1 MQTHTSGARAPSALA
16 AHVGQAATASV
27 HAPLRIGL
35 PDRALYQA
43 SRSDLA
49 CVKLLCA
56 VRFKDRRASLVDAI
70 LVCVHIALRGISTAS
85 PLHLRCIS
93 PKAS

>member
-16 AHVGQAATASV
+16 AHVGEAATASV
-27 HAPLRIGL
+27 HAPRGIGV
-35 PDRALYQA
+35 PDRAPHRA

-49 CVKLLCA
+49 CVKFLCA
-56 VRFKDRRASLVDAI
+56 DRVKDRRASLVDAI
-70 LVCVHIALRGISTAS
+70 LVHIALRGISTAS
-85 PLHLRCIS
+85 PLHLRCTS